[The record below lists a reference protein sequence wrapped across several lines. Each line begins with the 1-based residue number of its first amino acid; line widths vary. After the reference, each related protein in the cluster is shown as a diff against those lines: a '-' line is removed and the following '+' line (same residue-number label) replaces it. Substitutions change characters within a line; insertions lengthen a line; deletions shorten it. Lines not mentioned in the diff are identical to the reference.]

1 MATVSPA
8 AANSRLS
15 ASALFVENGAG
26 TYVADFVLPAGSV
39 VANIIVS
46 GIALWTAGTSAALIV
61 GDAADPDG
69 FLASINLKATDLLA
83 GETISLESTQ
93 TRGGNAAA
101 YISVGT
107 STHISTRYAAAE
119 RTITASITSVGAGT
133 AGRTLVT
140 VEYIPLQATTIT
152 Q

>member
-8 AANSRLS
+8 GASSRLS

-26 TYVADFVLPAGSV
+26 TYTADFVLPAGSV
-39 VANIIVS
+39 VVNVIVS
-46 GIALWTAGTSAALIV
+46 GIALWTAATSAALIV
-61 GDAADPDG
+61 GDATDPGG
-69 FLASINLKATDLLA
+69 FLASVNLKATDLLA

-93 TRGGNAAA
+93 TRGGNAGA
-101 YISVGT
+101 YITVGT
-107 STHISTRYAAAE
+107 STHIGSRYSAAE
-119 RTITASITSVGAGT
+119 RTVTASITSVGAGT

-140 VEYIPLQATTIT
+140 IEYVPLQATTIT